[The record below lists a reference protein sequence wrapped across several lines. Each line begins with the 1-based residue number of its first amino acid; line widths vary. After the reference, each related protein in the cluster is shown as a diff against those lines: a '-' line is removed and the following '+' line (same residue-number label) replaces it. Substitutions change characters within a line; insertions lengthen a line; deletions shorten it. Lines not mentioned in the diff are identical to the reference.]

1 MTDYD
6 SVVVGGGIVGSA
18 TAYHLAREGCTTL
31 LVDRGDAG
39 RATAAGAGIVF
50 PATSSRNE
58 SSAWFQFALQAADH
72 YRDLASELDRYDHTY
87 TRPGLLAV
95 AVDADEVGAF
105 EESKRRSERRSGEY
119 GHPRP
124 GRFEEVSPERAR
136 ELYPPLSEVERAMFY
151 EDGARVD
158 GQAFARSLRQA
169 SAAAGTTIL
178 DADVTGV
185 LVERGTVSGVSTADG
200 DTYSADS
207 VVVAGGAWS
216 PTLATDLGVDIPVE
230 PQRGQIMHLDV
241 GPIGCTRPT
250 EGWPI
255 VKAFRGHYQVP
266 WPDDRVACGAT
277 RESGTGF
284 EPHVTVGGL
293 QEVSTEALRVGSG
306 MAEARHLETRVGLRP
321 ASADGLPII
330 GPVPAIEGAYLAT
343 GHGPTG
349 LTLGPY
355 SGHVVAD
362 FVLGERPEV
371 DISPFRVDR
380 FQA

>member
-18 TAYHLAREGCTTL
+18 TAYHLAREGCETL
-31 LVDRGDAG
+31 LIDRGDAG

-50 PATSSRNE
+50 PATSSLNE
-58 SSAWFQFALQAADH
+58 SPDWFEFALQAADH
-72 YRDLASELDRYDHTY
+72 YPVLASELDRYDHTY

-105 EESKRRSERRSGEY
+105 EESKRRAERRSDEH

-136 ELYPPLSEVERAMFY
+136 ELYPPLSEVERVMFY

-178 DADVTGV
+178 DADVTRV
-185 LVERGTVSGVSTADG
+185 LVERGTVGGVSTADG

-266 WPDDRVACGAT
+266 WPDLRVACGAT
-277 RESGTGF
+277 RESGRGF
-284 EPHVTVGGL
+284 EPHVTLGGL
-293 QEVSTEALRVGSG
+293 QEVSTEALRVASG

-330 GPVPAIEGAYLAT
+330 GQVPAIEGAYLAT

-355 SGHVVAD
+355 SGRVVAEL
-362 FVLGERPEV
+362 VLGETPEA